1 MFDTHA
7 SLIHLNTRGVPVW
20 QYHSKLREMP
30 VTASTML
37 VIFIGVLIFAA
48 FAGSLAWAQL
58 YARPAGTA
66 PVQAIRPKRRAF

>member
-1 MFDTHA
+1 MIFDSSQRTGAFGLLMEA
-7 SLIHLNTRGVPVW
+7 SI
-20 QYHSKLREMP
+20 KEIP

-66 PVQAIRPKRRAF
+66 PVQAIRPRRRAF